1 MEIAF
6 INSGI
11 IAINLLASLKP
22 GEIPGNAALISIF
35 TGLKI
40 LRSSVRHILIS
51 FSKSFF

>member
-35 TGLKI
+35 TGKL
-40 LRSSVRHILIS
+40 LAAHICVMIGIHDVEN
-51 FSKSFF
+51 